1 MTEVDPKLLEELF
14 DYIRIPSISSGGG
27 KPEDLM
33 RAAEW
38 VRDKIARSGGEA
50 GVVTDLGNPLV
61 VGELRSRDRDA
72 PTVLIYGH
80 YDVQSPDPVEAWTS
94 PPFEPEIRDGRIYGR
109 GASDDKGNFYPV
121 LYAACDLAARGEL
134 PVHVRCLIEG
144 EEEVGGTS
152 ALEWTAADERG
163 ADCAIVFDS
172 DMLNAETPA
181 ITLAVR
187 GLIAFDVEVRTAKH
201 DLHSG
206 MYGGAALNALHV
218 LQQILAE
225 VMPSRDGLLRPEL
238 REGIVAPTPEEL
250 ESWAGFPPGTEVI
263 ADAGGRA
270 LSPGAA
276 LHYYERNWADASMDV
291 HGIAGGDAIQ
301 KRTIIPAFARG
312 KFSIRLAPGQDAR
325 SIGAVAERLLLDAV
339 PEGADVRITWE
350 GSDGAAFDPKHPAL
364 LLAIEAFEEAC
375 GVAPALQR
383 VGGSIPVLKAF
394 HDAGIATILSG
405 FALPSDGVHGV
416 DESFRLE
423 SLALCDIAARKLYE
437 KLAKLSVG
445 SPA

>member
-1 MTEVDPKLLEELF
+1 MNEPDPKLLEELF

-27 KPEDLM
+27 DPADLM

-38 VRDKIARSGGEA
+38 VRDKIARSGGKAEMI
-50 GVVTDLGNPLV
+50 TDLGNPLV
-61 VGELRSRDRDA
+61 VGELPCSDPDA

-80 YDVQSPDPVEAWTS
+80 YDVQSPDPVDAWTS

-109 GASDDKGNFYPV
+109 GACDDKGNFYPV
-121 LYAACDLAARGEL
+121 LYAACDLASRGEL

-152 ALEWTAADERG
+152 ALEWVAADDRG

-172 DMLNAETPA
+172 DMLDADTPA

-187 GLIAFDVEVRTAKH
+187 GLISFDVEVRTSTH

-218 LQQILAE
+218 LQQLFAE
-225 VMPSRDGLLRPEL
+225 VMPDRGGRLRPEL
-238 REGIVAPTPEEL
+238 REGIVPPTQEEL
-250 ESWAGFPPGTEVI
+250 ESWAGFPPGTGVI
-263 ADAGGRA
+263 AEAGGRP
-270 LSPGAA
+270 LSPDAA
-276 LHYYERNWADASMDV
+276 LHFYERNWADASMDV
-291 HGIAGGDAIQ
+291 HGIAGGDALQ
-301 KRTIIPAFARG
+301 KRTIIPAYARG
-312 KFSIRLAPGQDAR
+312 KFSIRLAPGQDAQT
-325 SIGAVAERLLLDAV
+325 IGAVAEQLLRNAV
-339 PEGADVRITWE
+339 PEGADVTISWD

-394 HDAGIATILSG
+394 HDKKIATVLSG
-405 FALPSDGVHGV
+405 FALGSDGIHGV
-416 DESFRLE
+416 DESFRLA
-423 SLALCDIAARKLYE
+423 SVALGDLAARKLYE
-437 KLAKLSVG
+437 RLAELR
-445 SPA
+445 